1 MTKGELTQEEIIEVF
16 KTLQIPTDKKY
27 FNNTFEVW
35 EVPPIRKGMQIYFE
49 SH

>member
-16 KTLQIPTDKKY
+16 ETLEISKYKKY
-27 FNNTFEVW
+27 LDNTFEVW